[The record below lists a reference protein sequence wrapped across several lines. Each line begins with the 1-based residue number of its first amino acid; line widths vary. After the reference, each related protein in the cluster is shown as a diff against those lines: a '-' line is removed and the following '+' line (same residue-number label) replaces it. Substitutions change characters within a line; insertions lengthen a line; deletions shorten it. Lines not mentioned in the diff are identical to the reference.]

1 MLYIIVNK
9 EQDRVYYATYDK
21 VKFDYYCNIHP
32 VKLIAVYWSDV
43 SIYEVLE

>member
-21 VKFDYYCNIHP
+21 VKFGSYYSIHP
-32 VKLIAVYWSDV
+32 VKLIAVYWNEV
-43 SIYEVLE
+43 SIQEVIE